1 MKTPIALVALAL
13 TWPLVACG
21 PSEPA
26 KSAEGG
32 HDAPHEHEHGPGAG
46 HHEEHGDHHGA
57 AGAVKAFHDVLAPV
71 YHAEKTPARTEQ
83 ACGAVPSFKE
93 RSAAVGAEA
102 GDDAKKKA
110 SADALVGAIG
120 NLEKACAEAGRVQ
133 VDPSLEKVHD
143 AFHAVVEKK

>member
-32 HDAPHEHEHGPGAG
+32 GHEAQHEHEHGAG
-46 HHEEHGDHHGA
+46 HHEERGDHHGA

-71 YHAEKTPARTEQ
+71 YHAEKNPARTEQ

-93 RSAAVGAEA
+93 RGAAVGTEA
-102 GDDAKKKA
+102 GNDAKKKA
-110 SADALVGAIG
+110 AAEALVGAVG
-120 NLEKACAEAGRVQ
+120 NLEKACAESGRAQ